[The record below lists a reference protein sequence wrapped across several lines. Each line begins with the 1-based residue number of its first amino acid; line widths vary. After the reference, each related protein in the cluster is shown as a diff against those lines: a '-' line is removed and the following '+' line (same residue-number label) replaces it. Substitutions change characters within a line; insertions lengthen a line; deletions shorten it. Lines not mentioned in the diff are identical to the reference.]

1 MIRLSA
7 RLSQLAQMAD
17 SQVGAI
23 DGILASQPGHYQHQV
38 DSNRGSRHTTQADE
52 VLLLREN
59 LEAKDALIEAQR
71 IEIAA
76 LRERVM
82 ALEQHHRSCT
92 RHSSPDR
99 SFL

>member
-1 MIRLSA
+1 
-7 RLSQLAQMAD
+7 MAD

-23 DGILASQPGHYQHQV
+23 DGILAAQPGQQYHGQS
-38 DSNRGSRHTTQADE
+38 DSARGSRHTTHADE

-59 LEAKDALIEAQR
+59 LDAKDALIEAQR

-82 ALEQHHRSCT
+82 ALEAHHRSCT
-92 RHSSPDR
+92 VTHSSPDR
-99 SFL
+99 AFL